1 MAGWQYYL
9 VEFHV
14 LSLILFGMHHIYSG
28 FKIIST
34 PSIPSPAPLDPIV
47 FFLTVVHYI
56 QGSIRVCHAR
66 MWFISGSCVFLVHA
80 LPRVCLIVFLLW
92 CVCACAWVLQCFLS
106 YCLRAW
112 GLSHT
117 RPLFNTLLIDLSYG
131 KCQWVWMKRSCSPQ
145 APSGSFLK
153 LPSLLFKLND
163 PS

>member
-9 VEFHV
+9 VEFHA
-14 LSLILFGMHHIYSG
+14 LSFILFWMHLNYSG
-28 FKIIST
+28 FKS
-34 PSIPSPAPLDPIV
+34 LV
-47 FFLTVVHYI
+47 LLHYPVLLSQQHI
-56 QGSIRVCHAR
+56 KGSRVCCAR
-66 MWFISGSCVFLVHA
+66 MCFISGSCVFLIHA
-80 LPRVCLIVFLLW
+80 LPRVCLIMFLLW
-92 CVCACAWVLQCFLS
+92 CVCACACVLQCFLS

-117 RPLFNTLLIDLSYG
+117 RPLFNTLLIDLSTG
-131 KCQWVWMKRSCSPQ
+131 KCQWVWMKLSCSPR